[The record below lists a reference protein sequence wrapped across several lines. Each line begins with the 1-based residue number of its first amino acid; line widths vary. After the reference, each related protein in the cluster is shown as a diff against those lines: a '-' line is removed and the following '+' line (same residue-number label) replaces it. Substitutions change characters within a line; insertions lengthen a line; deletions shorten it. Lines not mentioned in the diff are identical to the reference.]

1 MIKFALGIFL
11 FLLSF
16 TGHGAQLFEIPLSKQ
31 LSESNAIIMGEYQDS
46 YVKKLSNG
54 KVVTNVTFKLD
65 KSVGLGNKK
74 QLSKNSFSFVYEG
87 GQWQGI
93 NYPNE
98 NKPRFITGRRYIV
111 LLVKGEQE
119 FYPFYNRLGV
129 YNVIGRTG
137 EEEVVS
143 QAFPANDTFGANSY
157 NTFNMWVSTVFGE
170 GLEGLGSDKDVF
182 KNNES
187 GRKIASVD
195 DGSSPITT
203 GYKIPIYWLV
213 IIFGLL
219 GAAHLR
225 KTKA

>member
-1 MIKFALGIFL
+1 
-11 FLLSF
+11 
-16 TGHGAQLFEIPLSKQ
+16 
-31 LSESNAIIMGEYQDS
+31 
-46 YVKKLSNG
+46 
-54 KVVTNVTFKLD
+54 
-65 KSVGLGNKK
+65 
-74 QLSKNSFSFVYEG
+74 
-87 GQWQGI
+87 
-93 NYPNE
+93 
-98 NKPRFITGRRYIV
+98 
-111 LLVKGEQE
+111 
-119 FYPFYNRLGV
+119 
-129 YNVIGRTG
+129 
-137 EEEVVS
+137 
-143 QAFPANDTFGANSY
+143 
-157 NTFNMWVSTVFGE
+157 MWVSTIFGE